1 MAIVGAGP
9 VGSLAALYAAQ
20 RGYNVEVDEL
30 RPERGMKALRKAE
43 QPDLLQRVI
52 DASIPIRGRMIH
64 GKKSFGDTFELSEGF
79 DTLDNFVRANFHGTA
94 LFEDEDWLPHS
105 AEVKFDMMLG
115 ADGAHSTV
123 RYNMMKVSCM
133 DYQHEYIDLL
143 WCEFNIKPGKAHNDG
158 ARGWKIMPNC
168 LHIWPAGDFTF
179 IAIPN
184 KVRYFEFSA
193 RKFLCLPSLTEL
205 GRLFASTVFMPAS
218 IFATLK
224 ADESQI
230 PSFFDANFPGVRNHI
245 SDKSLI

>member
-1 MAIVGAGP
+1 MNLTI
-9 VGSLAALYAAQ
+9 S
-20 RGYNVEVDEL
+20 
-30 RPERGMKALRKAE
+30 ERGMKALRKAE

-52 DASIPIRGRMIH
+52 DASIP
-64 GKKSFGDTFELSEGF
+64 FENNLAIDCKGLTCALLDSLDALSNIKIF
-79 DTLDNFVRANFHGTA
+79 FNHKFVRVNFHGTA
-94 LFEDEDWLPHS
+94 LFEDEDWLSHS

-123 RYNMMKVSCM
+123 RYNMKVSCR
-133 DYQHEYIDLL
+133 DYQHEYIDLF

-193 RKFLCLPSLTEL
+193 REFLCLPSLTEL
-205 GRLFASTVFMPAS
+205 GWLFASTVFMPAS

-230 PSFFDANFPGVRNHI
+230 PSFFDAKFPGVRNHI